1 MKKTLILALLT
12 LTVLSGCGSGSTEG
26 ASQGSQINSSNSTNQ
41 ANPTSSTNS
50 TNSTNYADQTNP
62 SNQTGDAD
70 HTGSIL
76 VEAVNQPGRDIRH
89 EVVSA
94 VSKPKSVIK
103 TKQKYLKK
111 LDAVEK
117 GMADLEKMFDEGSTA
132 SMREASSEMFKRWD
146 QALNEVYGALKQQL
160 SKKDMAKLKTEQR
173 RWIKQRDEEAEK
185 AGKEFEG
192 GTLEPVIFTAT
203 QAEMTK
209 KRCYELVKTYMK

>member
-1 MKKTLILALLT
+1 MKKILILTSLT
-12 LTVLSGCGSGSTEG
+12 LTVLSGCGSSSTEG
-26 ASQGSQINSSNSTNQ
+26 ASQGSQTNPSNSTNQ
-41 ANPTSSTNS
+41 ANPTSS

-76 VEAVNQPGRDIRH
+76 VEAVNQPGRGIRH
-89 EVVSA
+89 EIVSA

-173 RWIKQRDEEAEK
+173 KWIKQRDEEAEK